1 MGSEWSYGFVASA
14 GTGVFSAKPG
24 ACAAATPDGAAA
36 QFKHR
41 EAVAMGATSLT
52 AAEIVAVLDKLDG
65 EWQGSEYDLLRRNC
79 CHFSDA
85 LCQALG
91 VGKAPKWV
99 TNLAGAGATLSDA
112 HAKAAATIT
121 AAAATTAAA
130 AVGAKLLISERATA
144 VDDKFR
150 ISERVSAAQVVAAAK
165 ADAIDEQYRS
175 KIVAPGNC
183 FLAARNANACGLL

>member
-1 MGSEWSYGFVASA
+1 MGSEWSYGFVDGA
-14 GTGVFSAKPG
+14 GSGVFSAEPG
-24 ACAAATPDGAAA
+24 ACAAATPDGTAAA
-36 QFKHR
+36 FKHR
-41 EAVAMGATSLT
+41 EAVLMGATSLT
-52 AAEIVAVLDKLDG
+52 EAEIAGVLDTLDG

-112 HAKAAATIT
+112 QAKAAATVT

-130 AVGAKLLISERATA
+130 ASAVDAKLRIRERATA

-150 ISERVSAAQVVAAAK
+150 ISERVTAAQVLAAAK
-165 ADAIDEQYRS
+165 ADAIDEQYR
-175 KIVAPGNC
+175 
-183 FLAARNANACGLL
+183 